1 MEIIKNLIISIKNK
15 NVILKGKALRNQHF
29 PGINTAIPIY
39 LKKMLSIFLIATIFF
54 NGFVPKSTEFKS
66 NFIVAAK
73 CAIVTHTN
81 FYDKYAETVVTVTN
95 GIAKDIL
102 KVLNKAGIFE
112 EEISKANQAE
122 KQDKRKSEPVNTS
135 ADNCI
140 ITENNTNNQNE
151 IMKAKAANTMSFNV
165 EDVNIKYSNL
175 KISSEELT
183 NNIGILFF
191 ILFSILVVRIK
202 DTIAVLYNNNRI
214 AGINRLG

>member
-1 MEIIKNLIISIKNK
+1 MKTFGFSTIINNLLVKNI
-15 NVILKGKALRNQHF
+15 F
-29 PGINTAIPIY
+29 Y
-39 LKKMLSIFLIATIFF
+39 IFLVTAIFF

-66 NFIVAAK
+66 NFIAAAK

-81 FYDKYAETVVTVTN
+81 FYDKYAQTVVTVTN

-112 EEISKANQAE
+112 EEISKANQAA
-122 KQDKRKSEPVNTS
+122 KQDKQKSEPVNTS

-140 ITENNTNNQNE
+140 ITGNNTNNQNE
-151 IMKAKAANTMSFNV
+151 INVLKAKTANTMYFKV
-165 EDVNIKYSNL
+165 EDLNIMYSNL

-191 ILFSILVVRIK
+191 ILFSVLVVRIK
-202 DTIAVLYNNNRI
+202 ETIAVLYNNNKI
-214 AGINRLG
+214 VGINRLG

>member
-1 MEIIKNLIISIKNK
+1 MCYNNSMKNFGFSTIIKNI
-15 NVILKGKALRNQHF
+15 A
-29 PGINTAIPIY
+29 
-39 LKKMLSIFLIATIFF
+39 LKKMLSIFLIAAIFF

-66 NFIVAAK
+66 NFIAAAK

-81 FYDKYAETVVTVTN
+81 FYDKYAETVVMVTN

-102 KVLNKAGIFE
+102 NVLNKAGIFE
-112 EEISKANQAE
+112 EEVSKANQAE

-151 IMKAKAANTMSFNV
+151 INILKAKAANAMSFNV
-165 EDVNIKYSNL
+165 EYFNIMYNNL
-175 KISSEELT
+175 KISSEYLT

-202 DTIAVLYNNNRI
+202 DTIASI
-214 AGINRLG
+214 IINKKIERKEPTWL

>member
-1 MEIIKNLIISIKNK
+1 MKNFGFSTIIKNI
-15 NVILKGKALRNQHF
+15 A
-29 PGINTAIPIY
+29 
-39 LKKMLSIFLIATIFF
+39 LKKMLSIFLIAAIFF

-66 NFIVAAK
+66 NFIAAAK

-81 FYDKYAETVVTVTN
+81 FYDKYAETVVMVTN

-102 KVLNKAGIFE
+102 NVLNKAGIFE
-112 EEISKANQAE
+112 EEVSKANQAE

-151 IMKAKAANTMSFNV
+151 INILKAKAANAMSFNV
-165 EDVNIKYSNL
+165 EYFNIMYNNL
-175 KISSEELT
+175 KISSEYLT

-202 DTIAVLYNNNRI
+202 DTIASI
-214 AGINRLG
+214 IINKKIERKEPTWL

>member
-1 MEIIKNLIISIKNK
+1 MKNFVFSTII
-15 NVILKGKALRNQHF
+15 RN
-29 PGINTAIPIY
+29 IA
-39 LKKMLSIFLIATIFF
+39 LKKMLSIFLIVAIFF
-54 NGFVPKSTEFKS
+54 NVFVPKSLEFKS
-66 NFIVAAK
+66 NFIAAAK

-102 KVLNKAGIFE
+102 NVLNKAGIFE
-112 EEISKANQAE
+112 EEISKANQAAE
-122 KQDKRKSEPVNTS
+122 KQNKQKSEPVNTS

-140 ITENNTNNQNE
+140 ITEKNTNNQNE
-151 IMKAKAANTMSFNV
+151 INILKVKSANAMFFNI
-165 EDVNIKYSNL
+165 EDLNIMYSNL
-175 KISSEELT
+175 KISREELT

-214 AGINRLG
+214 VGISRLG

>member
-1 MEIIKNLIISIKNK
+1 VCYNNSMKNFGFSTIIKNI
-15 NVILKGKALRNQHF
+15 A
-29 PGINTAIPIY
+29 
-39 LKKMLSIFLIATIFF
+39 LKKMLSIFLIAAIFF

-66 NFIVAAK
+66 NFIAAAK

-81 FYDKYAETVVTVTN
+81 FYDKYAETVVMVTN

-102 KVLNKAGIFE
+102 NVLNKAGIFE
-112 EEISKANQAE
+112 EEVSKANQAE

-151 IMKAKAANTMSFNV
+151 INILKAKAANAMSFNV
-165 EDVNIKYSNL
+165 EYFNIMYNNL
-175 KISSEELT
+175 KISSEYLT

-202 DTIAVLYNNNRI
+202 DTIASI
-214 AGINRLG
+214 IINKKIERKEPTWL